1 MKNKQVTSPIRR
13 LLRMLSIYKGRLLTI
28 LMAAILFVAGRTG
41 VSYFIGDFINN
52 VFMSGNTS
60 SLNIRMIGLLF
71 GLGFL
76 WSAAQYMMYVLSGK
90 LAIRIAHLLR
100 EKLYEKL
107 VRLPIPY
114 YHKHDSS
121 RIISTASNDITLVE
135 SFLMNIMVQLVAQP
149 LTVLAIIAT
158 MFIINWKLSLYFI
171 ILGPLIAGLL
181 GIVGSKVQ
189 KLGRSM
195 QENIAGITKIF
206 SESIRHIV
214 VIKGYNSEDAEIS
227 RFKEKNQAQLT
238 LADKEVKIRL
248 LGLPASDFLGITA
261 VILLL
266 SVGALG
272 IQLGIAVPG
281 DVAKFVA
288 MAIVLSEPISSS
300 SQLILVVRRLAPSL
314 ERIFEILD
322 TPEEQENLKPI
333 EDIKGQLSFKDV
345 HFSYNHQRKILNNV
359 SLDIKSGETIAILG
373 ASGSGKST
381 FMALIP
387 KFYCPQQGQILI
399 DGKNISEYDAAS
411 IRHQIAL
418 VTQDTALFSDTILS
432 NITLS
437 KPDATLEEIEEA
449 ARIAHADAFINA
461 LPDKYLTQAG
471 DQGSRLSGGERQR
484 IILARAV
491 LRKPAFLLLDEPTS
505 ALDAASEKQ
514 VSQALENIYGRQT
527 TIIIAHKLKTIEK
540 VDRIAIMHDGK
551 IAEFGT
557 HQELLEKGGLYTK
570 LRGVHG

>member
-1 MKNKQVTSPIRR
+1 MKNKQVNSPVRR
-13 LLRMLSIYKGRLLTI
+13 LLSMLSIYKGRLVAI
-28 LMAAILFVAGRTG
+28 LVAALLFVAGRTG
-41 VSYFIGDFINN
+41 VSYFIGEFINT
-52 VFMSGNTS
+52 VFMSGDSTG
-60 SLNIRMIGLLF
+60 LNIKTVMMLF
-71 GLGFL
+71 ALGFL
-76 WSAAQYMMYVLSGK
+76 WSGAQYAMYVLSGK

-107 VRLPIPY
+107 VRLPVSY
-114 YHKHDSS
+114 YHKNDSS
-121 RIISTASNDITLVE
+121 RILSTSSNDITLVE

-149 LTVLAIIAT
+149 LTVFAIITT
-158 MFIINWKLSLYFI
+158 MFVINWKLSLYFI
-171 ILGPLIAGLL
+171 VLGPVIIGLL
-181 GIVGSKVQ
+181 GIVGAQVQ

-214 VIKGYNSEDAEIS
+214 VIKGYNSEEAEVS
-227 RFKEKNQAQLT
+227 RFKEKNHAQLT
-238 LADKEVKIRL
+238 LADKEIKIRL

-272 IQLGIAVPG
+272 IKLGIAVPG

-300 SQLILVVRRLAPSL
+300 SQLVLVVRRLAPSL
-314 ERIFEILD
+314 ERIFDILD
-322 TPEEQENLKPI
+322 TPEEQENLQDI
-333 EDIKGQLSFKDV
+333 GEIKGTLSFKDV
-345 HFSYNHQRKILNNV
+345 HFSYVPQRKILNGL
-359 SLDIKSGETIAILG
+359 SLDIKSGETIAVLG
-373 ASGSGKST
+373 SSGSGKST
-381 FMALIP
+381 LMSLIP
-387 KFYCPQQGQILI
+387 KFYSPQQGQVLI
-399 DGKNISEYDAAS
+399 DGKDIMQYNAS
-411 IRHQIAL
+411 SVRRQIAL
-418 VTQDTALFSDTILS
+418 VTQDTALFSDSILA

-437 KPDATLEEIEEA
+437 KPNATQEEIEEA
-449 ARIAHADAFINA
+449 ARIAHAHDFING
-461 LPDKYLTQAG
+461 LPDKYLTEAG

-540 VDRIAIMHDGK
+540 VDRIAVIHEGK

-557 HQELLEKGGLYTK
+557 HAELLAKGGLYTK